1 MNDFLHFQQL
11 ASTNT
16 FLEQLLQSQNRAK
29 TPDCPDGLIVMTDF
43 QTTGRGR
50 QTNSWHS
57 ENGKNLLMSILIYPH
72 LPVEAQFRV
81 TEWISLAMTDH
92 LRQNVGLDPR
102 IKWPN
107 DIYINEK
114 KIAGILISHHWN
126 SDEIASS
133 IIGIGLNLNQ
143 ERFPDTLPNPTSVIL
158 ETGKKSDLTVT
169 AINIRE
175 QLSRLRKEDATILHK
190 KYLQLLYRRHVP
202 ALYTDTH
209 SGETF
214 EGIIEGVNNL
224 GLLEIRSGNTLRN
237 YELNGIVYS

>member
-1 MNDFLHFQQL
+1 MNDILHFQQL

-16 FLEQLLQSQNRAK
+16 FLEQMLQSQNRAK
-29 TPDCPDGLIVMTDF
+29 TPDCPDGMIVMTDF

-57 ENGKNLLMSILIYPH
+57 ERGKNLLMSILIYPH

-81 TEWISLAMTDH
+81 TEWISLALADH
-92 LRQNVGLDPR
+92 LRQNVGLEPQ

-107 DIYINEK
+107 DIYINGK
-114 KIAGILISHHWN
+114 KIAGILISHHWHSN
-126 SDEIASS
+126 EIASS

-143 ERFPDTLPNPTSVIL
+143 ELFPDTLPNPTSVIL
-158 ETGKKSDLTVT
+158 ENGKSSDLTET
-169 AINIRE
+169 AIHIRE
-175 QLSRLRKEDATILHK
+175 QLSRLRKTDATSLHEQYQK
-190 KYLQLLYRRHVP
+190 LLYRRHVP
-202 ALYTDTH
+202 ALYTDTQ

-214 EGIIEGVNNL
+214 EGVIEGVNNM